1 MPNSLSIGG
10 DVFAITGADRC
21 VEGTFG
27 DWDLVLVELDWH
39 YIGRFAWDWHWI
51 GGLMM
56 D

>member
-27 DWDLVLVELDWH
+27 DWDLVLVELDWR
-39 YIGRFAWDWHWI
+39 IVN
-51 GGLMM
+51 GLAL
-56 D
+56 DCY